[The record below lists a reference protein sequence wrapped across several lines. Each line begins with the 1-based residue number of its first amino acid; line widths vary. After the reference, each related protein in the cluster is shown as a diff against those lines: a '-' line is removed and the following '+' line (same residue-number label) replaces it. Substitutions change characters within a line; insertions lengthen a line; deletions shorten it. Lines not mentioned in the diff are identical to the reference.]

1 MKRPVWIV
9 SLIAIMVGFAA
20 VQRADNGGR
29 PLSTT
34 MTGAEEAPGPGDP
47 DGSGEAVFTLNHG
60 QGQIC
65 FQLTVQDIAPATAAH
80 IHVAP
85 PGEPGPVVVG
95 LTPPTGGSSSGCV
108 TVDRD
113 LIKAIMQNPEAY
125 YVNVHNEPFPAGAIR
140 GQLSK

>member
-1 MKRPVWIV
+1 MRRPVWIV
-9 SLIAIMVGFAA
+9 SAIMLMAGLAP
-20 VQRADNGGR
+20 VQRAEDGGR
-29 PLSTT
+29 PLSTP

-65 FQLTVQDIAPATAAH
+65 FQLTVRDIAPATAAH
-80 IHVAP
+80 IHLAP
-85 PGEPGPVVVG
+85 PGVPGPVVVG
-95 LTPPTGGSSSGCV
+95 LTPPTSGFSSGCV

-125 YVNVHNEPFPAGAIR
+125 YVNVHNDPFQAGAIR

>member
-1 MKRPVWIV
+1 MRRPVWIV
-9 SLIAIMVGFAA
+9 SLVLIVAGFAA
-20 VQRADNGGR
+20 AQSADTGGR

-65 FQLTVQDIAPATAAH
+65 FQLVVRDIAPATAAH
-80 IHVAP
+80 IHLAP
-85 PGEPGPVVVG
+85 PGEPGPVVVP

-125 YVNVHNEPFPAGAIR
+125 YVNVHNDPFQAGASR
-140 GQLSK
+140 CQR